1 MTEPVEIRAHLTAVA
16 LALYDA
22 TDLVPDIRAV
32 RERACRDLA
41 DLDSELVA
49 DLLIAA
55 SATAVGIEGDVP
67 GLVAL
72 WGAETLHRA
81 APRLV
86 EVLVVIA
93 ERS

>member
-1 MTEPVEIRAHLTAVA
+1 MTEPVETQDHLTAVA

-32 RERACRDLA
+32 RDRALRDLA

-55 SATAVGIEGDVP
+55 SATAVGIEADVP
-67 GLVAL
+67 GLVEL
-72 WGAETLHRA
+72 WGADTLHRA

-86 EVLVVIA
+86 QVLATVTGRA
-93 ERS
+93 